1 MHNAPFVS
9 SRRPVLRIVAFV
21 VWGTI
26 LLTAATAAPESPENS
41 LRLWYEAPASQWIG
55 ALPVG
60 NGRLG
65 AMVFGGTVDE
75 RLQLN
80 DITVWSGGPQP
91 NANRPEGWKHLDHIR
106 HVIREGRYDEA
117 EKLCNQFLTCQ
128 VNYDENKYQTLGD
141 LNLSF
146 TLPPGEVSG
155 YRRWLDLDTAT
166 AGVEFTAGGTT
177 YRREVFSS
185 APDKM
190 LVQRLSASGAG
201 QLNFDVRLS
210 RPENAQTRTVG
221 PDMLVM
227 TGATGAHL
235 HLQVNARVLLKGGRI
250 TAVDDR
256 LKIDGAT
263 EAIVLVAANTSY
275 VMDYAN
281 GFTGADPAQAGAQI
295 EAAAAKSFQQLHA
308 AHIADYQQLFQ
319 RVHLDLGTTSA
330 ASRPTDQRLQAY
342 GDGKGDPAL
351 ASLFFQ
357 YGRYLLISCSRP
369 ESPAPAN
376 LQGLWADGLNTPWN
390 GDYTININFQMNY
403 WPTEQTGLSE
413 MHTPMLRHIQGLV
426 APGSKTAQ
434 AYFGPQTP
442 GWVTGPKSN
451 VWGWTSPGARLP
463 WGVWF
468 GSNGWLCQHLWEHF
482 AFTRD
487 REYLRSVFPTMK
499 GACEFWL
506 DQLVEGTDGALIT
519 SPSSSPENNFRTDAG
534 LRSSVCEG
542 ATMDR
547 AIVWDLF
554 NNTAQAA
561 AVLGI
566 EPEFR
571 KKLEQARD
579 RIRPL
584 QIGKAGQLM
593 EWGGDWDLNAP
604 DPHHRHVS
612 HLYPL
617 HPGQQVSVHGT
628 PELAAAAKQSL
639 ELRSDDGTGW
649 AKAWKINLWARLH
662 DGDRAFKILSEQLQ
676 PTDELKVVMSKGGTY
691 PNLFDAHPP
700 FQIDGNFGAT
710 SGIAEMLLQSQDRY
724 VDPAAPTQDR
734 YVIDLLPALPS
745 AWSDGSVTGLR
756 ARGGFEVS
764 LQWRAGKLLAARVT
778 SVGGTAARLRYGDR
792 MLDFVMKTGDTRLWG
807 ADLSER

>member
-1 MHNAPFVS
+1 MLAAL
-9 SRRPVLRIVAFV
+9 VLL
-21 VWGTI
+21 GTV
-26 LLTAATAAPESPENS
+26 LFSTATAAPPEPEAS
-41 LRLWYEAPASQWIG
+41 LRLWYDVPAAQWIE

-65 AMVFGGTVDE
+65 AMVFGGTTEE

-106 HVIREGRYDEA
+106 QIIREGRYDEA
-117 EKLCNQFLTCQ
+117 EKLCNQFLTCR
-128 VNYDENKYQTLGD
+128 VDYNENKYQTLGD

-146 TLPPGEVSG
+146 ALPAGEVSD

-185 APDKM
+185 SPDKVI
-190 LVQRLSASGAG
+190 VQRLSASETGK
-201 QLNFDVRLS
+201 LSFELKLS
-210 RPENAQTRTVG
+210 RPEKAETKFVRS
-221 PDMLVM
+221 DMLVM

-235 HLQVNARVLLKGGRI
+235 RFQVDARVLLNGGRI
-250 TAVDDR
+250 TGTDNR
-256 LKIDGAT
+256 LKVEGAT
-263 EAIVLVAANTSY
+263 EAIVLIAANTSY
-275 VMDYAN
+275 LMDYAN
-281 GFTGADPAQAGAQI
+281 GFTGADPAQADAQI
-295 EAAAAKSFQQLHA
+295 ETASAKSFQQLKA
-308 AHIADYQQLFQ
+308 AHVADYQRLFR
-319 RVHLDLGTTSA
+319 RVRLDLGTTPA
-330 ASRPTDQRLQAY
+330 ASKRTDQRLRAY

-357 YGRYLLISCSRP
+357 YGRYLLISCSRADNP
-369 ESPAPAN
+369 VPAN

-403 WPTEQTGLSE
+403 WPAEQTGLSE
-413 MHTPMLRHIQGLV
+413 MHTPMLRHIQSLV
-426 APGSKTAQ
+426 APGTKTAQ
-434 AYFGPQTP
+434 AYFGPHTP

-451 VWGWTSPGARLP
+451 VWGWTSPGARQP

-487 REYLRSVFPTMK
+487 RDYLRSVFPTMK

-506 DQLVEGTDGALIT
+506 DQLVKGTDGTLIT
-519 SPSSSPENNFRTDAG
+519 SPSSSPENSFITNAG
-534 LRSSVCEG
+534 LRSSVGEG
-542 ATMDR
+542 AAMER

-566 EPEFR
+566 ELEFR
-571 KKLEQARD
+571 KKLEAARD

-584 QIGKAGQLM
+584 KIGKAGQLI
-593 EWGGDWDLNAP
+593 EWGDDWDLNAP
-604 DPHHRHVS
+604 EPHHRHVS
-612 HLYPL
+612 HLSPL
-617 HPGQQVSVHGT
+617 CPGQQISVHGT
-628 PELAAAAKQSL
+628 PELAAAAKTTL
-639 ELRSDDGTGW
+639 ELRGDDGTGW

-662 DGDRAFKILSEQLQ
+662 DGDRAFKILSEQLR

-691 PNLFDAHPP
+691 PNLLDAHPP

-724 VDPAAPTQDR
+724 IDPTEPIQDR

-745 AWSDGSVTGLR
+745 AWRDGAVTGLR

-764 LQWRAGKLLAARVT
+764 LQWKAGKLDAARVT

-792 MLDFVMKTGDTRLWG
+792 ALDLVMKPGDTRVFG
-807 ADLSER
+807 PDLSKR